1 MNEILNWLSGG
12 DLRSDGLAD
21 QAAEFILENPQLKEE
36 LFDGL
41 KSEDPVIRG
50 RTADALEKVARKEPE
65 LFIDQ
70 VQELIDLTRTETVP
84 MVKMHLAMLF
94 GHLVPCDQNIGEII
108 DILLYLLKDDS
119 AFTKSWTIT
128 SLTIIGRKYPS
139 NRDLVYESIFPLR
152 ADESIAIRT
161 RVSKALE
168 TLVDDRNRFPKGWIK
183 SIHLEDL

>member
-1 MNEILNWLSGG
+1 MNEVLGWLSGG

-21 QAAEFILENPQLKEE
+21 QAAEFILENPHLVDE

-41 KSEDPVIRG
+41 SSDDPLIRG
-50 RTADALEKVARKEPE
+50 RTADALEKVARKEPD
-65 LFIDQ
+65 LFINR
-70 VQELIDLTRTETVP
+70 VPELIALVKGERIP

-94 GHLVPCDQNIGEII
+94 GHLVPCDQNTSEIT
-108 DILLYLLKDDS
+108 DVLLYLLKDES

-128 SLTIIGRKYPS
+128 SLAIIGKRYPS
-139 NRDLVYESIFPLR
+139 RRELVYESISQLG

-161 RVSKALE
+161 RVRKALE
-168 TLVDDRNRFPKGWIK
+168 VLEGINKSFPKGWIK